1 MFHWSVNVSHIQ
13 FSRVA
18 KVLKHPESQVASRL
32 TSPSGLKVLLAS
44 AVFAFAFISVNAD
57 ASNTDNA
64 TRLLR
69 AGKHGDALK
78 VIEAG
83 LKIDPK
89 DPQLRFTKG
98 LVLMEQKRTQ
108 DAIAIFL
115 KLSEDYP
122 DLPEPYNNL
131 AVLYSQDNQFEKAR
145 AALNMA
151 MKTNASYATA
161 LANLGDIHARMA
173 AQSYGKA
180 MNVQG
185 QNVGAQSKLQVLTAF
200 TVPAPAAVAE
210 AKPALTVPPPA
221 EVANKQQKSDG
232 SPSKTVAKTAT
243 ATAAIPPPKS
253 DSRPV
258 ASSATTLKNELQRS
272 GEQADVASAVGEWVK
287 AWAEKD
293 MDAYVAAYENGYY
306 GNGTKNHAAW
316 VRLRKTRILGK
327 DSIEIN
333 IHNQKVEIDGDTAV
347 VSFRQLY
354 TGGTVKS
361 DDLKTLTLKKK
372 SGKWKITK
380 ETTAT

>member
-1 MFHWSVNVSHIQ
+1 M
-13 FSRVA
+13 
-18 KVLKHPESQVASRL
+18 LKHPKSQVASRL
-32 TSPSGLKVLLAS
+32 PSTPGLKGLLAS
-44 AVFAFAFISVNAD
+44 ALFAAAFISVSAD

-64 TRLLR
+64 TRLLQ
-69 AGKHGDALK
+69 AGKHSEALK
-78 VIEAG
+78 VLEAG
-83 LKIDPK
+83 LKANAN

-98 LVLMEQKRTQ
+98 LVLMEQKHTEE
-108 DAIAIFL
+108 AIAIFL

-145 AALNMA
+145 VALNMA

-185 QNVGAQSKLQVLTAF
+185 QNGGAQSKLQVLTAF
-200 TVPAPAAVAE
+200 TVPTPPAVVAQ
-210 AKPALTVPPPA
+210 AKPAVIIPPPA
-221 EVANKQQKSDG
+221 LVATPQQKLDNL
-232 SPSKTVAKTAT
+232 PSETVAKTAA
-243 ATAAIPPPKS
+243 ATAAMTAPKP
-253 DSRPV
+253 DRNAV
-258 ASSATTLKNELQRS
+258 ASPATPLKKALQPS
-272 GEQADVASAVGEWVK
+272 SEQTDVAGAVDEWVK
-287 AWAEKD
+287 AWTEKD

-327 DSIEIN
+327 DNIEID
-333 IHNQKVEIDGDTAV
+333 IQNQKVEIDGDTAV

-354 TGGTVKS
+354 TGGAVKS
-361 DDLKTLTLKKK
+361 DDLKTLTFKKK